1 MSENQRGGD
10 GVSTPNSSEPSVDR
24 RKFVAGSAATALTA
38 GLAGCGG
45 VFGSSGSSGGET
57 VTMLLTPG
65 TPGDIRPRYEPVVR
79 MLNDKVDGAEVEME
93 VPQNYSAIKPA
104 LESEQAE
111 IGMDDVTLIS
121 NPDIMDV
128 YGTNVTDGSAFYFS
142 MMLVPPESEIEE
154 RTDVEGKTWAFADR
168 LSTSGSIF
176 ALYTLQEA
184 GLDIGE
190 APEEQPVD
198 FEGSWTDHNQAIQR
212 VANGEADGATTWGG
226 NGFPHVPERFESE
239 FPERVNERSSFLGDV
254 GTEQPELRPIWF
266 SFPIPK
272 QPWYSRQTWESP
284 VKEEIGEVLRNSNEE
299 KISEYYPD
307 DYNEDSPAFTTL
319 RDTSMETY
327 EPVIERMN
335 AVGIDPAA

>member
-1 MSENQRGGD
+1 MDSNSRSDRSGIDGTTTRRRFLLGG
-10 GVSTPNSSEPSVDR
+10 T
-24 RKFVAGSAATALTA
+24 ATAAAA
-38 GLAGCGG
+38 GLAGCGSVLG
-45 VFGSSGSSGGET
+45 GGGGSKEEI
-57 VTMLLTPG
+57 TMLLTPG
-65 TPGDIRPRYEPVVR
+65 TPGDLRPRYKPVVD
-79 MLNDKVDGAEVEME
+79 MLNDKVDGVDIEMK

-121 NPDIMDV
+121 NPDLMDV

-142 MMLVPPESEIEE
+142 VMLVPPESDIQG

-176 ALYTLQEA
+176 ALYTLQQA

-190 APEEQPVD
+190 APTGPPGD

-212 VANGEADGATTWGG
+212 VANDEADGATTWGG
-226 NGFPHVPERFESE
+226 NGIPHIGAEYESDFPQ
-239 FPERVNERSSFLGDV
+239 RVKDKSSFLGNI
-254 GTEQPELRPIWF
+254 GTETPTLRPIWW

-272 QPWYSRQTWESP
+272 QPWYARKSWDSEKKQ
-284 VKEEIGEVLRNSNEE
+284 EIGEVLRNSSEE
-299 KISEYYPD
+299 KLSEYYPD
-307 DYNEDSPAFTTL
+307 DYNTDSPAFTTL

-327 EPVIERMN
+327 QPVIERMN